1 MAKNFVK
8 EINRDIISYFLKM
21 RVFKGSGAM
30 FLNISLRLEDR
41 LRDFKV
47 LYLLGF
53 GIEAF
58 RGQLTRFLRLPR
70 HQNSISATFSV
81 V

>member
-47 LYLLGF
+47 LYLLGV
-53 GIEAF
+53 GID